1 MHADQIGGEAVDR
14 RAMDTEFFRTAQ
26 GFAGELDDQASVVRL
41 RHRNVPPLAAASAVD
56 FNSSGT
62 LD

>member
-1 MHADQIGGEAVDR
+1 V
-14 RAMDTEFFRTAQ
+14 DTEFFRTAQ